1 MTVSESESKSAP
13 LPIEAITFTSL
24 LACAY
29 ETPRLAPPETPT
41 PMATALIS
49 GVAVA
54 LTVIPPVTSID
65 ALPET
70 RALTSLGCRCVYATA
85 PLRATPMPA
94 ATAIACVRAVLL
106 SSASTERL
114 ETVPVSPMVASPTE
128 AFVDPVRFTT
138 PIETPAATPPIAPPI
153 VSAATLR
160 SSFSALT
167 VIPPTARWIVAESSI
182 FASCVLESISTVTC
196 APTPTAP
203 PPPAKAMV
211 LVASLRPAWTL
222 RLPPAE
228 MTAVPPTSAVV
239 SWAIVPT
246 RSEAPTPTAPPAAE
260 PTMPPKP
267 MLSSAFTLTSPEAVT
282 FPKIWAVVPG
292 AIGVVSASPVGLP
305 SALPFVW
312 MVEAGPLVCA
322 LIRDWVF

>member
-1 MTVSESESKSAP
+1 
-13 LPIEAITFTSL
+13 EAITFTSL

-70 RALTSLGCRCVYATA
+70 RALTSLGCRREHATA

-94 ATAIACVRAVLL
+94 ATATACVRAVLL

-138 PIETPAATPPIAPPI
+138 PIETPAATPPLPPPI
-153 VSAATLR
+153 VRAATLP
-160 SSFSALT
+160 SSFP
-167 VIPPTARWIVAESSI
+167 PPTA
-182 FASCVLESISTVTC
+182 L
-196 APTPTAP
+196 
-203 PPPAKAMV
+203 PPPARW
-211 LVASLRPAWTL
+211 LPAQ
-222 RLPPAE
+222 PP
-228 MTAVPPTSAVV
+228 
-239 SWAIVPT
+239 
-246 RSEAPTPTAPPAAE
+246 
-260 PTMPPKP
+260 
-267 MLSSAFTLTSPEAVT
+267 
-282 FPKIWAVVPG
+282 
-292 AIGVVSASPVGLP
+292 
-305 SALPFVW
+305 
-312 MVEAGPLVCA
+312 
-322 LIRDWVF
+322 